1 MSQKGQGET
10 TMNYREYCYLNEENF
25 NSIEPKLTAFIDVQN
40 KGKEYVRDTYELQ
53 LSLYGLSGKQMA
65 ELTLTLHELACR
77 LFTYDRKLS
86 YLYEDLMKD
95 SEQYARTYLLK
106 SELEKYK
113 KIVR

>member
-1 MSQKGQGET
+1 
-10 TMNYREYCYLNEENF
+10 MNYREYCYLNEENF